1 MIKRIFSVAAL
12 SLMVAACGGDDE
24 VETEAAD
31 GTVVN
36 TSTDTMINR
45 DTTMA
50 QVVAP
55 VVTQD
60 TGVVQ
65 TTTTVQADTNV
76 DVDTLRRP

>member
-24 VETEAAD
+24 AAESAD
-31 GTVVN
+31 GTTVN
-36 TSTDTMINR
+36 TNTDTLVDR

-50 QVVAP
+50 P
-55 VVTQD
+55 VVTPVVTSD
-60 TGVVQ
+60 TGLVQ

-76 DVDTLRRP
+76 DVDTVRRP